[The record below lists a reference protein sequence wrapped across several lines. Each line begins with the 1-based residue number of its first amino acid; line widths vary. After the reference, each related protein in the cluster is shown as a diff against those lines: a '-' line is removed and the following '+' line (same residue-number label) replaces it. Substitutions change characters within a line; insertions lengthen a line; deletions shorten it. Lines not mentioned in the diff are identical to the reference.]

1 MSPTPPDT
9 RHPARQGPRL
19 GFFSRLLDDAPAG
32 ERYRLVAEQI
42 AHAEAQGFDSAWIA
56 QHHFH
61 EAEGGLPSPFVFL
74 SHVAARTRRIRL
86 GTGVVTLPL
95 ENALRVAED
104 AAVLDLLSGGRLEVG
119 LGTGGTAESFEAFG
133 VQGSE
138 RGAVFGRHFGVLQDA
153 WAGRELAGGVRLYPA
168 APQLLERVWQAT
180 FSAEGG
186 ARAGAHGDGLMLS
199 RTQPRPEGRPQA
211 TLSDIQNPIIDA
223 YLAALAAGPAGR
235 APRILGSR
243 TLFVADSRQE
253 ALRWAE
259 AGLRRA
265 AARHAAAAPPA
276 KGATQWATRVDPQAP
291 LADLIAAYD
300 VHVGTP
306 DDVIASLRADTALAR
321 ATDIVFQ
328 VHSIDPPH
336 AAILRSIELTA
347 STVAPALGWHRAD
360 APAVSSQPAARAGL
374 LQPA

>member
-9 RHPARQGPRL
+9 LARARPAPRL
-19 GFFSRLLDDAPAG
+19 GFFSRLLDEVPAG
-32 ERYRLVAEQI
+32 ERYRLVTEQI

-61 EAEGGLPSPFVFL
+61 ESEGGLPSPFVFL

-104 AAVLDLLSGGRLEVG
+104 AAVLDLLSDGRLEVG
-119 LGTGGTAESFEAFG
+119 LGTSGTAESFEAFG
-133 VQGSE
+133 VTGSE
-138 RGAVFGRHFGVLQDA
+138 RGAVFARNFAVLRDA

-180 FSAEGG
+180 FSVEGG
-186 ARAGAHGDGLMLS
+186 ARAGANGDGLMLS
-199 RTQPRPEGRPQA
+199 RTQPRPEGRPRA
-211 TLSDIQNPIIDA
+211 TLSEIQNPIIEA
-223 YLAALAAGPAGR
+223 YLAALPTGR
-235 APRILGSR
+235 APRILASR
-243 TLFVADSRQE
+243 TLLVSDQRAQARQ
-253 ALRWAE
+253 WAE
-259 AGLRRA
+259 AGLRRSA
-265 AARHAAAAPPA
+265 LRHAALASSAS
-276 KGATQWATRVDPQAP
+276 TQWATRVDTQAP
-291 LADLIAAYD
+291 LQQLIEAYD

-306 DDVIASLRADTALAR
+306 EEVIASLRADTALAQ

-336 AAILRSIELTA
+336 QAILRSIELTA
-347 STVAPALGWHRAD
+347 SVVAPALGWRRSE
-360 APAVSSQPAARAGL
+360 APASASHPLVRTEL
-374 LQPA
+374 LQAA